1 MVLTDEQL
9 HDLDLTYNTLFWNII
24 QGRYE
29 NGDLDKK
36 RPDVLNY
43 RDYFDSKQ
51 TVPYEALLEH
61 MKQENKLLMV
71 ILGKQRD
78 GKYTLAC
85 WDIDT
90 KDENVRRL
98 FLHYFPSSLWQE
110 TKDGY
115 HFFYGIAGNP
125 DEVRRYFESKDL
137 IGKQYNITDDIEV
150 EVYTANHG
158 IAFIGKSYGKLQGKL
173 EFLQKEDFYDA
184 SIAYVHALYLYAYL
198 KDYYKPD
205 HRDKIVF
212 RLSGILAKKR
222 IPKHIGISIID
233 GLASIFND
241 EERRS
246 RLKVTEDSYKDYAD
260 GKPLNTRLEEVIP
273 KDVAKK
279 IYEYFDFRPNGNGNS
294 KDRERERER
303 RKPKEFLIL
312 NTPSYK
318 EAYVMLEL
326 AEKYAKGSPYIQA
339 LYMLH
344 FYKDGEDEDDDKDAR
359 FLANYRF
366 VYDKDRPE
374 QGYWIE
380 WNGYCW
386 KEADVKVLKLKVDTF
401 FRNKVN
407 AVNEMYNEIIE
418 AVRSVGNVNNSNNNN
433 NDDGNNDDDDN
444 DDDNSSKELVSK
456 HKEVI
461 DNLNRLYAGV
471 DVDDEDDNVN
481 NSNSNKINT
490 FVKWLEKEKEQVTS
504 LLMYAIKS
512 ERSTNELLDVITKM
526 SEYYE
531 NGFLISKEMLD
542 PEVGSSENN
551 YNGLYI
557 NTKTHLLVW
566 NAEKKDF
573 TAIPHGEETK
583 RYYITKY
590 VDVEYIPEATC
601 PKFVDFLKEIS
612 LGNME
617 LAKFL
622 ALIGSLTLTRRL
634 EEIAFIFTG
643 GGYNGKSTLV
653 QVFLGILGYNG
664 YEGKEEVL
672 NEIQN
677 DLTPHLY
684 NCIGKTLIVIDDP
697 RIKVINLQ
705 NLKSLVSTGNISIR
719 TLYHRPIEI
728 RKDFNIIICI
738 NGEPKFNE
746 QTEGMYRRICIVGFD
761 YKIPKEKAILDYHRI
776 LLDKEKHGIFN
787 LLLTALKE
795 YLSNV
800 NKKKVMDYAPDV
812 VKARTER
819 SIWEQDHAREFY
831 DRFLEY
837 VPDPSVYMPIS
848 KIYEKYLGFCD
859 KKKIPAEFR
868 LSKQELSKVLTQYG
882 IASRLVNKVTVKIC
896 VKFREPPRTDDL
908 EEDDGVGGGNEGKEN
923 KKKKEGDGDDNNNNN
938 SNSSNSNGS
947 SNNSSNNTT
956 TTTTTAFAKTDAVN
970 NSPTATNDDGDDE
983 GHDFH
988 WFVIVEDC
996 KKHVGNQSYYKCP
1009 ISECYYC
1016 TDKGSRLKKHL
1027 VEEHNISLD
1036 RILDRKVA

>member
-1 MVLTDEQL
+1 MMTLTEEEYKIL
-9 HDLDLTYNTLFWNII
+9 YYCYHTLCWNII
-24 QGRYE
+24 PARIS
-29 NGDLDKK
+29 NGNKEPAVEDYDA
-36 RPDVLNY
+36 
-43 RDYFDSKQ
+43 YFDSKK
-51 TVPYEALLEH
+51 TFTFEELIAYANSVENPYFA
-61 MKQENKLLMV
+61 V
-71 ILGKQRD
+71 VLGLQRD
-78 GKYTLAC
+78 GRLLIGIDSDVKDAKVFRAVTQSAFYHTL
-85 WDIDT
+85 
-90 KDENVRRL
+90 
-98 FLHYFPSSLWQE
+98 YQE
-110 TKDGY
+110 TPRGY
-115 HFFYGIAGNP
+115 HLFYYV
-125 DEVRRYFESKDL
+125 DCKD
-137 IGKQYNITDDIEV
+137 
-150 EVYTANHG
+150 
-158 IAFIGKSYGKLQGKL
+158 YGKLLEKVKELKVDGKKEPL
-173 EFLQKEDFYDA
+173 EV
-184 SIAYVHALYLYAYL
+184 YVHKRMFIFLGKGYGRLQGEEITTTLTEEELLDAGVVLNYATRLCKMLEGYYVKSKRNNIQLYLTGIF
-198 KDYYKPD
+198 P
-205 HRDKIVF
+205 KI
-212 RLSGILAKKR
+212 RLPKKVALGIVDF
-222 IPKHIGISIID
+222 ICTY
-233 GLASIFND
+233 FND
-241 EERRS
+241 EQKKE
-246 RLKVTEDSYKDYAD
+246 RLKECERSYERYKN
-260 GKPLNTRLEEVIP
+260 GEPLDTQLDKELP
-273 KDVAKK
+273 ADVARR
-279 IYEYFDFRPNGNGNS
+279 IYEFLGYNPTAKRNGSNNNNGS
-294 KDRERERER
+294 SSRGER

-344 FYKDGEDEDDDKDAR
+344 FYNEDDDKDAR

-418 AVRSVGNVNNSNNNN
+418 AVRSVGNVNS
-433 NDDGNNDDDDN
+433 NDDSSDEGNDDN
-444 DDDNSSKELVSK
+444 DVSNYKELINK

-461 DNLNRLYAGV
+461 DNLNRLYVGS
-471 DVDDEDDNVN
+471 DDDDKDDNV
-481 NSNSNKINT
+481 SNINKINT

-504 LLMYAIKS
+504 LLMHAIKS
-512 ERSTNELLDVITKM
+512 ERSINELLDCITKTA
-526 SEYYE
+526 EYYE

-551 YNGLYI
+551 YDGLYI

-573 TAIPHGEETK
+573 TAIQHGETTK
-583 RYYITKY
+583 QYYITKY
-590 VDVEYIPEATC
+590 VDVEYIPEARC
-601 PKFVDFLKEIS
+601 PKFVEFLKEIT

-617 LAKFL
+617 LVKFL

-800 NKKKVMDYAPDV
+800 NKKKIMDYAPDV

-837 VPDPSVYMPIS
+837 VPDPSTYLPMS

-896 VKFREPPRTDDL
+896 VKFREPPRVDDL
-908 EEDDGVGGGNEGKEN
+908 EEDDDGGNSN
-923 KKKKEGDGDDNNNNN
+923 NNNNNN
-938 SNSSNSNGS
+938 S
-947 SNNSSNNTT
+947 SNNNNTATT
-956 TTTTTAFAKTDAVN
+956 TTIVAKTDTADDN
-970 NSPTATNDDGDDE
+970 NNPTVTNNNNNNQNVSDNHNDNDEEE

-988 WFVIVEDC
+988 WFVIEDC
-996 KKHVGNQSYYKCP
+996 KKHAGSISYYKCP
-1009 ISECYYC
+1009 ISGCSFC

-1036 RILDRKVA
+1036 RILDRNAV

>member
-1 MVLTDEQL
+1 M
-9 HDLDLTYNTLFWNII
+9 LDT
-24 QGRYE
+24 
-29 NGDLDKK
+29 
-36 RPDVLNY
+36 
-43 RDYFDSKQ
+43 
-51 TVPYEALLEH
+51 
-61 MKQENKLLMV
+61 
-71 ILGKQRD
+71 
-78 GKYTLAC
+78 
-85 WDIDT
+85 
-90 KDENVRRL
+90 
-98 FLHYFPSSLWQE
+98 
-110 TKDGY
+110 
-115 HFFYGIAGNP
+115 
-125 DEVRRYFESKDL
+125 
-137 IGKQYNITDDIEV
+137 
-150 EVYTANHG
+150 
-158 IAFIGKSYGKLQGKL
+158 
-173 EFLQKEDFYDA
+173 
-184 SIAYVHALYLYAYL
+184 
-198 KDYYKPD
+198 
-205 HRDKIVF
+205 
-212 RLSGILAKKR
+212 
-222 IPKHIGISIID
+222 
-233 GLASIFND
+233 
-241 EERRS
+241 
-246 RLKVTEDSYKDYAD
+246 
-260 GKPLNTRLEEVIP
+260 
-273 KDVAKK
+273 
-279 IYEYFDFRPNGNGNS
+279 
-294 KDRERERER
+294 
-303 RKPKEFLIL
+303 
-312 NTPSYK
+312 
-318 EAYVMLEL
+318 
-326 AEKYAKGSPYIQA
+326 
-339 LYMLH
+339 
-344 FYKDGEDEDDDKDAR
+344 
-359 FLANYRF
+359 
-366 VYDKDRPE
+366 
-374 QGYWIE
+374 
-380 WNGYCW
+380 
-386 KEADVKVLKLKVDTF
+386 
-401 FRNKVN
+401 
-407 AVNEMYNEIIE
+407 
-418 AVRSVGNVNNSNNNN
+418 
-433 NDDGNNDDDDN
+433 
-444 DDDNSSKELVSK
+444 
-456 HKEVI
+456 
-461 DNLNRLYAGV
+461 
-471 DVDDEDDNVN
+471 
-481 NSNSNKINT
+481 
-490 FVKWLEKEKEQVTS
+490 
-504 LLMYAIKS
+504 
-512 ERSTNELLDVITKM
+512 ITKM

-531 NGFLISKEMLD
+531 QGFLISKEMLD

-557 NTKTHLLVW
+557 NTRTHLLVW

-590 VDVEYIPEATC
+590 VDVEYIPEARC
-601 PKFVDFLKEIS
+601 PKFVEFLKEIT

-617 LAKFL
+617 LVKFL

-837 VPDPSVYMPIS
+837 VPDPSVYMPMS

-896 VKFREPPRTDDL
+896 VKFREPPRIDDL
-908 EEDDGVGGGNEGKEN
+908 EDDDG
-923 KKKKEGDGDDNNNNN
+923 GD
-938 SNSSNSNGS
+938 SNS
-947 SNNSSNNTT
+947 SNNSSNNNNNNSNNSNI
-956 TTTTTAFAKTDAVN
+956 TTANNNNN
-970 NSPTATNDDGDDE
+970 NSNNNKGNNQNASDNDKNNDDDDEEE

-988 WFVIVEDC
+988 WFVIEDC
-996 KKHVGNQSYYKCP
+996 KKHAGNQSYYKCP
-1009 ISECYYC
+1009 ISGCLYC

-1027 VEEHNISLD
+1027 VEEHSISLD

>member
-1 MVLTDEQL
+1 MLTEEQYKIL
-9 HDLDLTYNTLFWNII
+9 EYCYNELKWNII
-24 QGRYE
+24 PARIS
-29 NGDLDKK
+29 NGKK
-36 RPDVLNY
+36 EPAVEDY
-43 RDYFDSKQ
+43 DAYFDSK
-51 TVPYEALLEH
+51 TTFTFEELVAYANSVENPYFA
-61 MKQENKLLMV
+61 V
-71 ILGKQRD
+71 VLGLQRD
-78 GKYTLAC
+78 GRLLLG
-85 WDIDT
+85 IDSDV
-90 KDENVRRL
+90 KDERIFKAVTQSAFYNTL
-98 FLHYFPSSLWQE
+98 YQE
-110 TKDGY
+110 TPRGY
-115 HFFYGIAGNP
+115 HFFYYV
-125 DEVRRYFESKDL
+125 DCKDYDKL
-137 IGKQYNITDDIEV
+137 LEKVKELKVDGKKEPL
-150 EVYTANHG
+150 EVYIHKRM
-158 IAFIGKSYGKLQGKL
+158 FLFLGKGYGRIQGEEITTTLTEEELLDAGVVLNYATRLCKVL
-173 EFLQKEDFYDA
+173 EGY
-184 SIAYVHALYLYAYL
+184 YVKSKRNNIQLYLTGIF
-198 KDYYKPD
+198 P
-205 HRDKIVF
+205 KI
-212 RLSGILAKKR
+212 RLPKKVALGIVDF
-222 IPKHIGISIID
+222 ICTY
-233 GLASIFND
+233 FND
-241 EERRS
+241 EQKKE
-246 RLKVTEDSYKDYAD
+246 RLKECERSYERYKN
-260 GKPLNTRLEEVIP
+260 GEPLDTQLEKELP
-273 KDVAKK
+273 ADVARR
-279 IYEYFDFRPNGNGNS
+279 IYEFLGYNPTATNKRNGSNNGS
-294 KDRERERER
+294 SSRER

-339 LYMLH
+339 LYILH
-344 FYKDGEDEDDDKDAR
+344 FYKNYEDDDKDAR

-407 AVNEMYNEIIE
+407 AVNEIYNEIIE
-418 AVRSVGNVNNSNNNN
+418 AVRSVGNVNS
-433 NDDGNNDDDDN
+433 NDDGNDNNDNTNN
-444 DDDNSSKELVSK
+444 DANKELVRK

-471 DVDDEDDNVN
+471 DDEDDEN
-481 NSNSNKINT
+481 NNINKINV

-504 LLMYAIKS
+504 LLMHAIKS
-512 ERSTNELLDVITKM
+512 ERSINELLDCITKTA
-526 SEYYE
+526 EYYE

-557 NTKTHLLVW
+557 NTRTHLLVW

-601 PKFVDFLKEIS
+601 PKFVEFLKEIT

-617 LAKFL
+617 LVKFL

-761 YKIPKEKAILDYHRI
+761 YKIPKEKAILDYHKI
-776 LLDKEKHGIFN
+776 LLSNEKHGIFN

-896 VKFREPPRTDDL
+896 VKFREPPRVDDL
-908 EEDDGVGGGNEGKEN
+908 EEDDG
-923 KKKKEGDGDDNNNNN
+923 GD
-938 SNSSNSNGS
+938 SNS
-947 SNNSSNNTT
+947 SNNSSNNNNNNSNNSNI
-956 TTTTTAFAKTDAVN
+956 TTANNNNN
-970 NSPTATNDDGDDE
+970 NSNNNKDNNQNASDNDKNNDDDKEEE

-988 WFVIVEDC
+988 WFVIEDC

-1009 ISECYYC
+1009 ISGCLYC
-1016 TDKGSRLKKHL
+1016 TDKGNRLKKHL

>member
-1 MVLTDEQL
+1 MMTLTEEEYKIL
-9 HDLDLTYNTLFWNII
+9 YYCYHTLGWNII
-24 QGRYE
+24 PARIS
-29 NGDLDKK
+29 NSKK
-36 RPDVLNY
+36 EPAVEDY
-43 RDYFDSKQ
+43 DAYFDSK
-51 TVPYEALLEH
+51 TTFTFEELVAYANSVENPYFA
-61 MKQENKLLMV
+61 V
-71 ILGKQRD
+71 VLGLQRD
-78 GKYTLAC
+78 GRLLLG
-85 WDIDT
+85 IDSDV
-90 KDENVRRL
+90 KDERIFKAVTQSAFYNTL
-98 FLHYFPSSLWQE
+98 YQE
-110 TKDGY
+110 TPRGY
-115 HFFYGIAGNP
+115 HFFYYV
-125 DEVRRYFESKDL
+125 DCKDHDKL
-137 IGKQYNITDDIEV
+137 LEKVKELKVDGKKEPL
-150 EVYTANHG
+150 EVYIHKRM
-158 IAFIGKSYGKLQGKL
+158 FLFLGKGYGRIQGEEITTLTEEELLDAGVVLNYATRLCKVL
-173 EFLQKEDFYDA
+173 EGY
-184 SIAYVHALYLYAYL
+184 YVKSKRNNIQLYLTGIF
-198 KDYYKPD
+198 P
-205 HRDKIVF
+205 KI
-212 RLSGILAKKR
+212 RLPKKVALGIVDF
-222 IPKHIGISIID
+222 ICTY
-233 GLASIFND
+233 FND
-241 EERRS
+241 EQKKE
-246 RLKVTEDSYKDYAD
+246 RLKECERSYERYKN
-260 GKPLNTRLEEVIP
+260 GEPLDTQLEKELP
-273 KDVAKK
+273 ADVARR
-279 IYEYFDFRPNGNGNS
+279 IYEFLGYNPTATNKRNGSNNGS
-294 KDRERERER
+294 SSRER

-339 LYMLH
+339 LYILH
-344 FYKDGEDEDDDKDAR
+344 FYKNYEDDDKDAR

-407 AVNEMYNEIIE
+407 AVNEIYNEIIE
-418 AVRSVGNVNNSNNNN
+418 AVRSVGNVNS
-433 NDDGNNDDDDN
+433 NDDGNDNNDNTNN
-444 DDDNSSKELVSK
+444 DANKELVRK

-471 DVDDEDDNVN
+471 DDEDDEN
-481 NSNSNKINT
+481 NNINKINV

-504 LLMYAIKS
+504 LLMHAIKS
-512 ERSTNELLDVITKM
+512 ERSINELLDCITKTA
-526 SEYYE
+526 EYYE

-557 NTKTHLLVW
+557 NTRTHLLVW

-601 PKFVDFLKEIS
+601 PKFVEFLKEIT

-617 LAKFL
+617 LVKFL

-761 YKIPKEKAILDYHRI
+761 YKIPKEKAILDYHKI
-776 LLDKEKHGIFN
+776 LLSNEKHGIFN

-896 VKFREPPRTDDL
+896 VKFREPPRVDDL
-908 EEDDGVGGGNEGKEN
+908 EEDDG
-923 KKKKEGDGDDNNNNN
+923 GD
-938 SNSSNSNGS
+938 SNS
-947 SNNSSNNTT
+947 SNNSSNNNNNNSNNSNI
-956 TTTTTAFAKTDAVN
+956 TTANNNNN
-970 NSPTATNDDGDDE
+970 NSNNNKDNNQNASDNDKNNDDDKEEE

-988 WFVIVEDC
+988 WFVIEDC

-1009 ISECYYC
+1009 ISGCLYC
-1016 TDKGSRLKKHL
+1016 TDKGNRLKKHL

>member
-1 MVLTDEQL
+1 MMTLTEEEYKIL
-9 HDLDLTYNTLFWNII
+9 YYCYHTLCWNVIPARI
-24 QGRYE
+24 S
-29 NGDLDKK
+29 NGKK
-36 RPDVLNY
+36 EPAVDDY
-43 RDYFDSKQ
+43 DAYFDSKK
-51 TVPYEALLEH
+51 TFTFEELIDYANSVENPYFA
-61 MKQENKLLMV
+61 V
-71 ILGKQRD
+71 VLGLQRD
-78 GKYTLAC
+78 GRLLIG
-85 WDIDT
+85 IDSDV
-90 KDENVRRL
+90 KDERIFKAVTQSAFYHTL
-98 FLHYFPSSLWQE
+98 YQE
-110 TKDGY
+110 TPRGY
-115 HFFYGIAGNP
+115 HFFYYV
-125 DEVRRYFESKDL
+125 DCKDYDKL
-137 IGKQYNITDDIEV
+137 LEKVKELKVDGKKEPL
-150 EVYTANHG
+150 EVYIHKRM
-158 IAFIGKSYGKLQGKL
+158 FLFLGKGYGKLQGEEITTL
-173 EFLQKEDFYDA
+173 TEEELFDA
-184 SIAYVHALYLYAYL
+184 GIILNYATRLCKILDGYYVERKRNNIQLYLTGIF
-198 KDYYKPD
+198 P
-205 HRDKIVF
+205 KI
-212 RLSGILAKKR
+212 RLPKKVALGIVDF
-222 IPKHIGISIID
+222 ICTY
-233 GLASIFND
+233 FND
-241 EERRS
+241 EQKKE
-246 RLKVTEDSYKDYAD
+246 RLKECERSYERYKN
-260 GKPLNTRLEEVIP
+260 GEPLDTQLEKELP
-273 KDVAKK
+273 ADVARR
-279 IYEYFDFRPNGNGNS
+279 IYEFLGYNPTAKRNGSSSRG
-294 KDRERERER
+294 ER

-312 NTPSYK
+312 NTPAYK

-339 LYMLH
+339 LYILH
-344 FYKDGEDEDDDKDAR
+344 FYKNYEDDEDAR

-407 AVNEMYNEIIE
+407 AVNEIYNEIIE
-418 AVRSVGNVNNSNNNN
+418 AVRSVGNVNS
-433 NDDGNNDDDDN
+433 NDDGNDNDEGNDDN
-444 DDDNSSKELVSK
+444 DASNYKELISK

-471 DVDDEDDNVN
+471 DDEDDNVS

-490 FVKWLEKEKEQVTS
+490 FVKWLEKEKEQITS
-504 LLMYAIKS
+504 LLMHAIKS

-573 TAIPHGEETK
+573 TAIQHGEETK

-590 VDVEYIPEATC
+590 VDVDYIPEARC
-601 PKFVDFLKEIS
+601 PKFVEFLKEIT

-617 LAKFL
+617 LVKFL

-684 NCIGKTLIVIDDP
+684 NCIGKSLIVIDDP

-837 VPDPSVYMPIS
+837 VPDPSVYLPMS

-859 KKKIPAEFR
+859 KKKIPADFR

-896 VKFREPPRTDDL
+896 VRFREPPRVDDL
-908 EEDDGVGGGNEGKEN
+908 EEDGD
-923 KKKKEGDGDDNNNNN
+923 DGDD
-938 SNSSNSNGS
+938 SNS
-947 SNNSSNNTT
+947 SNNSSNNNN
-956 TTTTTAFAKTDAVN
+956 N
-970 NSPTATNDDGDDE
+970 NSNNSNITAANNNNNNSNNNKDNNQNASDNDDDEE

-988 WFVIVEDC
+988 WFVIEDC

-1009 ISECYYC
+1009 ISGCYYC

-1036 RILDRKVA
+1036 RILDRA

>member
-9 HDLDLTYNTLFWNII
+9 HDLDLTYNTLGWNII

-29 NGDLDKK
+29 NGNLDKK

-61 MKQENKLLMV
+61 MKQENKLLIAIV
-71 ILGKQRD
+71 GKQRD

-137 IGKQYNITDDIEV
+137 IGRQYNIMDDIEV

-184 SIAYVHALYLYAYL
+184 SVSYIHALHLYAYL

-205 HRDKIVF
+205 HRDQIVF

-273 KDVAKK
+273 IDVAKK
-279 IYEYFDFRPNGNGNS
+279 IYEYFDFRPNGNS
-294 KDRERERER
+294 KDRDRER
-303 RKPKEFLIL
+303 RKPKEFLI
-312 NTPSYK
+312 TPSYK

-344 FYKDGEDEDDDKDAR
+344 FYNEDDDKDAR

-386 KEADVKVLKLKVDTF
+386 READLKVLKLKVDTF

-407 AVNEMYNEIIE
+407 AVNEIYNEIIE
-418 AVRSVGNVNNSNNNN
+418 AVRSVGNVNS
-433 NDDGNNDDDDN
+433 NDDGNDN
-444 DDDNSSKELVSK
+444 DDNTNNDASKELVRK

-471 DVDDEDDNVN
+471 DDEDNEN
-481 NSNSNKINT
+481 NNNINKINT

-504 LLMYAIKS
+504 LLMHAIKS
-512 ERSTNELLDVITKM
+512 ERSINELLDCITKTA
-526 SEYYE
+526 EYYE

-566 NAEKKDF
+566 NVEKKDF

-590 VDVEYIPEATC
+590 VDVEYIPEARC
-601 PKFVDFLKEIS
+601 PKFVEFLKEIT

-617 LAKFL
+617 LVKFL

-837 VPDPSVYMPIS
+837 VPDPSTYLPMS

-896 VKFREPPRTDDL
+896 VKFRDPPRIDDL
-908 EEDDGVGGGNEGKEN
+908 EEDDG
-923 KKKKEGDGDDNNNNN
+923 GD
-938 SNSSNSNGS
+938 SNS
-947 SNNSSNNTT
+947 SNNSSNNNNNNSNNSNI
-956 TTTTTAFAKTDAVN
+956 TTANNNNN
-970 NSPTATNDDGDDE
+970 NSNNNKDNNQNASDNDKNNDDDDEEEE

-988 WFVIVEDC
+988 WFVIEDC
-996 KKHVGNQSYYKCP
+996 KKHAGNISYYKCP
-1009 ISECYYC
+1009 ISGCSFC

-1036 RILDRKVA
+1036 RILDRA

>member
-1 MVLTDEQL
+1 M
-9 HDLDLTYNTLFWNII
+9 LDT
-24 QGRYE
+24 
-29 NGDLDKK
+29 
-36 RPDVLNY
+36 
-43 RDYFDSKQ
+43 
-51 TVPYEALLEH
+51 
-61 MKQENKLLMV
+61 
-71 ILGKQRD
+71 
-78 GKYTLAC
+78 
-85 WDIDT
+85 
-90 KDENVRRL
+90 
-98 FLHYFPSSLWQE
+98 
-110 TKDGY
+110 
-115 HFFYGIAGNP
+115 
-125 DEVRRYFESKDL
+125 
-137 IGKQYNITDDIEV
+137 
-150 EVYTANHG
+150 
-158 IAFIGKSYGKLQGKL
+158 
-173 EFLQKEDFYDA
+173 
-184 SIAYVHALYLYAYL
+184 
-198 KDYYKPD
+198 
-205 HRDKIVF
+205 
-212 RLSGILAKKR
+212 
-222 IPKHIGISIID
+222 
-233 GLASIFND
+233 
-241 EERRS
+241 
-246 RLKVTEDSYKDYAD
+246 
-260 GKPLNTRLEEVIP
+260 
-273 KDVAKK
+273 
-279 IYEYFDFRPNGNGNS
+279 
-294 KDRERERER
+294 
-303 RKPKEFLIL
+303 
-312 NTPSYK
+312 
-318 EAYVMLEL
+318 
-326 AEKYAKGSPYIQA
+326 
-339 LYMLH
+339 
-344 FYKDGEDEDDDKDAR
+344 
-359 FLANYRF
+359 
-366 VYDKDRPE
+366 
-374 QGYWIE
+374 
-380 WNGYCW
+380 
-386 KEADVKVLKLKVDTF
+386 
-401 FRNKVN
+401 
-407 AVNEMYNEIIE
+407 
-418 AVRSVGNVNNSNNNN
+418 
-433 NDDGNNDDDDN
+433 
-444 DDDNSSKELVSK
+444 
-456 HKEVI
+456 
-461 DNLNRLYAGV
+461 
-471 DVDDEDDNVN
+471 
-481 NSNSNKINT
+481 
-490 FVKWLEKEKEQVTS
+490 
-504 LLMYAIKS
+504 
-512 ERSTNELLDVITKM
+512 ITKM

-531 NGFLISKEMLD
+531 QGFLISKEMLD

-800 NKKKVMDYAPDV
+800 NKKKIMDYAPDV

-837 VPDPSVYMPIS
+837 VPDPSTYLPMS

-859 KKKIPAEFR
+859 KKKIPADFR

-896 VKFREPPRTDDL
+896 VRFREPPRVDDL
-908 EEDDGVGGGNEGKEN
+908 EEDEWNEEEEEEGEGKN
-923 KKKKEGDGDDNNNNN
+923 KKEEKKKEGDDGNNNNG
-938 SNSSNSNGS
+938 SSNSN
-947 SNNSSNNTT
+947 NNNNTT
-956 TTTTTAFAKTDAVN
+956 TTTTADTN
-970 NSPTATNDDGDDE
+970 NNQNVSNANNDNGDDE

-988 WFVIVEDC
+988 WFVIEDC
-996 KKHVGNQSYYKCP
+996 KKHAGSISYYKCP
-1009 ISECYYC
+1009 ISGCSFC

-1036 RILDRKVA
+1036 RILDRA

>member
-1 MVLTDEQL
+1 MMTLTEEEYKIL
-9 HDLDLTYNTLFWNII
+9 YYCYHTLGWNVIPARI
-24 QGRYE
+24 S
-29 NGDLDKK
+29 NGKK
-36 RPDVLNY
+36 EPAVDDY
-43 RDYFDSKQ
+43 DAYFDSKK
-51 TVPYEALLEH
+51 TFTFEELVAYANSVENPYFA
-61 MKQENKLLMV
+61 V
-71 ILGKQRD
+71 VLGLQRD
-78 GKYTLAC
+78 GRLLLG
-85 WDIDT
+85 IDSDV
-90 KDENVRRL
+90 KDERIFKAVTQSAFYNTL
-98 FLHYFPSSLWQE
+98 YQE
-110 TKDGY
+110 TPRGY
-115 HFFYGIAGNP
+115 HFFYYV
-125 DEVRRYFESKDL
+125 DCKDHDKL
-137 IGKQYNITDDIEV
+137 LEKVKELKVDGKKEPL
-150 EVYTANHG
+150 EVYIHKRM
-158 IAFIGKSYGKLQGKL
+158 FLFLGKGYGKLQGEEITTTL
-173 EFLQKEDFYDA
+173 TEEELLDA
-184 SIAYVHALYLYAYL
+184 GIVLNYATRLCKILDGYYVERKRNNIQLYLTGIF
-198 KDYYKPD
+198 P
-205 HRDKIVF
+205 KI
-212 RLSGILAKKR
+212 RLPKKVALGIVDF
-222 IPKHIGISIID
+222 ICTY
-233 GLASIFND
+233 FND
-241 EERRS
+241 EQKKE
-246 RLKVTEDSYKDYAD
+246 RLKECERSYERYKN
-260 GKPLNTRLEEVIP
+260 GEPLDTQLEKELP
-273 KDVAKK
+273 ADVARR
-279 IYEYFDFRPNGNGNS
+279 IYEFLGYNPTATNKRNGSNNGS
-294 KDRERERER
+294 SSRER

-339 LYMLH
+339 LYILH
-344 FYKDGEDEDDDKDAR
+344 FYKNYEDDKDAR

-386 KEADVKVLKLKVDTF
+386 KEADVKILKLKVDTF

-418 AVRSVGNVNNSNNNN
+418 AVRSVGNVNS
-433 NDDGNNDDDDN
+433 NDDGNDN
-444 DDDNSSKELVSK
+444 DDNTNNDASKELVRK

-471 DVDDEDDNVN
+471 DDEDDEN
-481 NSNSNKINT
+481 NNNINKINT

-504 LLMYAIKS
+504 LLMHAIKS
-512 ERSTNELLDVITKM
+512 ERSTNELLDVITKTA
-526 SEYYE
+526 EYYE

-557 NTKTHLLVW
+557 NTRTHLLVW

-573 TAIPHGEETK
+573 TAIQHSEATK

-590 VDVEYIPEATC
+590 VDIDYIPEARC
-601 PKFVDFLKEIS
+601 PKFVEFLKEIT
-612 LGNME
+612 LDNME
-617 LAKFL
+617 LVKFL

-761 YKIPKEKAILDYHRI
+761 YKIPKEKAILDYHKI
-776 LLDKEKHGIFN
+776 LLSNEKHGIFN

-837 VPDPSVYMPIS
+837 VPDPSTYLPMS

-896 VKFREPPRTDDL
+896 VKFREPPRIDDL
-908 EEDDGVGGGNEGKEN
+908 EEDDG
-923 KKKKEGDGDDNNNNN
+923 GDSNSSNNNSNNNNNN
-938 SNSSNSNGS
+938 SNNSNITTANNNNNN
-947 SNNSSNNTT
+947 SNNNKDNNQN
-956 TTTTTAFAKTDAVN
+956 ASDNDKN
-970 NSPTATNDDGDDE
+970 NDDDDEEE

-988 WFVIVEDC
+988 WFVIEDC
-996 KKHVGNQSYYKCP
+996 KKHAGSISYYKCP
-1009 ISECYYC
+1009 ISGCSFC

>member
-1 MVLTDEQL
+1 MMTLTEEE
-9 HDLDLTYNTLFWNII
+9 YKTLYYCYHTLGWNII
-24 QGRYE
+24 PARIS
-29 NGDLDKK
+29 NGKK
-36 RPDVLNY
+36 EPAVNDY
-43 RDYFDSKQ
+43 DSYFDSKK
-51 TVPYEALLEH
+51 TFTFEELVDYANSVENPYFA
-61 MKQENKLLMV
+61 V
-71 ILGKQRD
+71 VLGLQRD
-78 GKYTLAC
+78 GRLLIG
-85 WDIDT
+85 IDSDV
-90 KDENVRRL
+90 KDERIFKAVTQSAFYHTL
-98 FLHYFPSSLWQE
+98 YQE
-110 TKDGY
+110 TPRGY
-115 HFFYGIAGNP
+115 HFFYYADCKDYDKLLEKVKELKVDGKKEPLEVYIHKRMFLFLGKGYGRIQGEEITTLTEEELLDAGVVLNYTTRLCKIL
-125 DEVRRYFESKDL
+125 DGYYVESKRN
-137 IGKQYNITDDIEV
+137 NI
-150 EVYTANHG
+150 
-158 IAFIGKSYGKLQGKL
+158 Q
-173 EFLQKEDFYDA
+173 
-184 SIAYVHALYLYAYL
+184 LYLTGIF
-198 KDYYKPD
+198 P
-205 HRDKIVF
+205 KI
-212 RLSGILAKKR
+212 RLPKKVALGIVDF
-222 IPKHIGISIID
+222 ICTY
-233 GLASIFND
+233 FND
-241 EERRS
+241 EQKKE
-246 RLKVTEDSYKDYAD
+246 RLKECERSYERYKNKESLDTE
-260 GKPLNTRLEEVIP
+260 LEKELP
-273 KDVAKK
+273 ADVARR
-279 IYEYFDFRPNGNGNS
+279 IYEFLGYNPTATNKRNGSNNGS
-294 KDRERERER
+294 SSRER
-303 RKPKEFLIL
+303 RKPKEFLI
-312 NTPSYK
+312 TPSYK

-344 FYKDGEDEDDDKDAR
+344 FYNEDDDKDAR

-386 KEADVKVLKLKVDTF
+386 READVKVLKLKVDTF

-407 AVNEMYNEIIE
+407 AVNEIYNEIIE
-418 AVRSVGNVNNSNNNN
+418 AVRSVGNVNS
-433 NDDGNNDDDDN
+433 NDDGNDN
-444 DDDNSSKELVSK
+444 DDNTNNDASKELVSK

-471 DVDDEDDNVN
+471 DDEDDEN
-481 NSNSNKINT
+481 NNNSNKINT

-504 LLMYAIKS
+504 LLMHAIKS

-557 NTKTHLLVW
+557 NTRTHLLVW

-573 TAIPHGEETK
+573 TAIQHGEETK

-590 VDVEYIPEATC
+590 VDVDYIPEARC
-601 PKFVDFLKEIS
+601 PKFVEFLKEIT

-617 LAKFL
+617 LVKFL

-776 LLDKEKHGIFN
+776 LLSKEKHGIFN

-896 VKFREPPRTDDL
+896 VRFREPPRVDDL
-908 EEDDGVGGGNEGKEN
+908 EEDD
-923 KKKKEGDGDDNNNNN
+923 DRDDSNSSNNSSSNNNNNN
-938 SNSSNSNGS
+938 SNNSNITTANNNNNN
-947 SNNSSNNTT
+947 SNNNKDNNQN
-956 TTTTTAFAKTDAVN
+956 ASDNDKN
-970 NSPTATNDDGDDE
+970 NDDDDEEE

-988 WFVIVEDC
+988 WFVIEDC
-996 KKHVGNQSYYKCP
+996 KKHAGNISYYKCP
-1009 ISECYYC
+1009 MSGCSFC

>member
-1 MVLTDEQL
+1 MTLTEEEYKIL
-9 HDLDLTYNTLFWNII
+9 YYCYHTLCWNII
-24 QGRYE
+24 PARIS
-29 NGDLDKK
+29 NGNKEPAVEDYDA
-36 RPDVLNY
+36 
-43 RDYFDSKQ
+43 YFDSKK
-51 TVPYEALLEH
+51 TFTFEELIAYANSVENPYFA
-61 MKQENKLLMV
+61 V
-71 ILGKQRD
+71 VLGLQRD
-78 GKYTLAC
+78 GRLLIGIDSDVKDAKVFRAVTQSAFYHTL
-85 WDIDT
+85 
-90 KDENVRRL
+90 
-98 FLHYFPSSLWQE
+98 YQE
-110 TKDGY
+110 TPRGY
-115 HFFYGIAGNP
+115 HLFYYV
-125 DEVRRYFESKDL
+125 DCKD
-137 IGKQYNITDDIEV
+137 
-150 EVYTANHG
+150 
-158 IAFIGKSYGKLQGKL
+158 YGKLLEKVKELKVDGKKEPL
-173 EFLQKEDFYDA
+173 EV
-184 SIAYVHALYLYAYL
+184 YVHKRMFIFLGKGYGRLQGEEITTTLTEEELLDAGVVLNYATRLCKMLEGYYVKSKRNNIQLYLTGIF
-198 KDYYKPD
+198 P
-205 HRDKIVF
+205 KI
-212 RLSGILAKKR
+212 RLPKKVALGIVDF
-222 IPKHIGISIID
+222 ICTY
-233 GLASIFND
+233 FND
-241 EERRS
+241 EQKKE
-246 RLKVTEDSYKDYAD
+246 RLKECERSYERYKN
-260 GKPLNTRLEEVIP
+260 GEPLDTQLDKELP
-273 KDVAKK
+273 ADVARR
-279 IYEYFDFRPNGNGNS
+279 IYEFLGYNPTAKRNGSNNNNGS
-294 KDRERERER
+294 SSRGER

-344 FYKDGEDEDDDKDAR
+344 FYNEDDDKDAR

-418 AVRSVGNVNNSNNNN
+418 AVRSVGNVNS
-433 NDDGNNDDDDN
+433 NDDSSDEGNDDN
-444 DDDNSSKELVSK
+444 DVSNYKELINK

-461 DNLNRLYAGV
+461 DNLNRLYVGS
-471 DVDDEDDNVN
+471 DDDDKDDNV
-481 NSNSNKINT
+481 SNINKINT

-504 LLMYAIKS
+504 LLMHAIKS
-512 ERSTNELLDVITKM
+512 ERSINELLDCITKTA
-526 SEYYE
+526 EYYE

-551 YNGLYI
+551 YDGLYI

-573 TAIPHGEETK
+573 TAIQHGETTK
-583 RYYITKY
+583 QYYITKY
-590 VDVEYIPEATC
+590 VDVEYIPEARC
-601 PKFVDFLKEIS
+601 PKFVEFLKEIT

-617 LAKFL
+617 LVKFL

-800 NKKKVMDYAPDV
+800 NKKKIMDYAPDV

-837 VPDPSVYMPIS
+837 VPDPSTYLPMS

-896 VKFREPPRTDDL
+896 VKFREPPRVDDL
-908 EEDDGVGGGNEGKEN
+908 EEDDDGGNSN
-923 KKKKEGDGDDNNNNN
+923 NNNNNN
-938 SNSSNSNGS
+938 S
-947 SNNSSNNTT
+947 SNNNNTATT
-956 TTTTTAFAKTDAVN
+956 TTIVAKTDTADDN
-970 NSPTATNDDGDDE
+970 NNPTVTNNNNNNQNVSDNHNDNDEEE

-988 WFVIVEDC
+988 WFVIEDC
-996 KKHVGNQSYYKCP
+996 KKHAGSISYYKCP
-1009 ISECYYC
+1009 ISGCSFC

-1036 RILDRKVA
+1036 RILDRNAV

>member
-9 HDLDLTYNTLFWNII
+9 HDLDLTYNTLGWNII
-24 QGRYE
+24 QGKLE
-29 NGDLDKK
+29 GEQK
-36 RPDVLNY
+36 RPAVPNY

-51 TVPYEALLEH
+51 TVPYEVLVEY
-61 MKQENKLLMV
+61 MKQANTTNRLLFV
-71 ILGKQRD
+71 VLGKQRN

-85 WDIDT
+85 WDLDT

-98 FLHYFPSSLWQE
+98 FLHYFPSSLYQE
-110 TKDGY
+110 TKNGY
-115 HFFYGIAGNP
+115 HFFYGIKGDP
-125 DEVRRYFESKDL
+125 DEVRKYFESKDL
-137 IGKQYNITDDIEV
+137 LGKRYAVIKDDIEV

-158 IAFIGKSYGKLQGKL
+158 IAFIGERYGKLQGEL
-173 EFLQKEDFYDA
+173 EFLEKEDFYDA
-184 SIAYVHALYLYAYL
+184 KVAFIHALYLYAYL

-205 HRDKIVF
+205 HRDHIVF

-222 IPKHIGISIID
+222 IPKHVGISIID

-241 EERRS
+241 EERKS

-260 GKPLNTRLEEVIP
+260 GKPLNTKLEEVIP

-279 IYEYFDFRPNGNGNS
+279 IYEYFDFRPNGNNS
-294 KDRERERER
+294 NGSSRERERER

-339 LYMLH
+339 LYMLQ
-344 FYKDGEDEDDDKDAR
+344 FYKMDDEDAR

-366 VYDKDRPE
+366 VYDKDKE
-374 QGYWIE
+374 EGGYWIE

-386 KEADVKVLKLKVDTF
+386 KEADIKVLKLKVDTF

-407 AVNEMYNEIIE
+407 TVNEMYNEIIE
-418 AVRSVGNVNNSNNNN
+418 AVRSVGNVSSSSNNNGNDNNNN
-433 NDDGNNDDDDN
+433 NDDNNDDN
-444 DDDNSSKELVSK
+444 DDSKELINK

-461 DNLNRLYAGV
+461 DNLNRLYVGS
-471 DVDDEDDNVN
+471 DDDNDNSN
-481 NSNSNKINT
+481 NSNINRINT

-504 LLMYAIKS
+504 LLMHAIKS
-512 ERSTNELLDVITKM
+512 ERSINELLDCITKTA
-526 SEYYE
+526 EYYE

-557 NTKTHLLVW
+557 NTRTHLLVW

-590 VDVEYIPEATC
+590 VDVEYIPEARC

-787 LLLTALKE
+787 LLLTTLKE
-795 YLSNV
+795 YLSNI
-800 NKKKVMDYAPDV
+800 NKKKIMDYAPDV

-837 VPDPSVYMPIS
+837 VPDPSTYLPIS

-859 KKKIPAEFR
+859 KKKIPTDFR
-868 LSKQELSKVLTQYG
+868 LLKQELSKVLTQYG
-882 IASRLVNKVTVKIC
+882 IASRLINKVTVKIC
-896 VKFREPPRTDDL
+896 VKFKEPPRIDDL
-908 EEDDGVGGGNEGKEN
+908 EEDEGNEGKDKKEE
-923 KKKKEGDGDDNNNNN
+923 KKKEGDDGNSSNNNNGNNNNN
-938 SNSSNSNGS
+938 DNDTI
-947 SNNSSNNTT
+947 TT
-956 TTTTTAFAKTDAVN
+956 TTVTADTN
-970 NSPTATNDDGDDE
+970 NNNNNNQNISNANDDNEEDDE

-988 WFVIVEDC
+988 WFVIEDC
-996 KKHVGNQSYYKCP
+996 KKHTGSQTYYKCP
-1009 ISECYYC
+1009 ISGCLYC
-1016 TDKGSRLKKHL
+1016 TDKGNRLKKHL

>member
-9 HDLDLTYNTLFWNII
+9 HDLDLTYNTLCWNII

-29 NGDLDKK
+29 NGDLNKK

-61 MKQENKLLMV
+61 MKQENKLLIV
-71 ILGKQRD
+71 IVGKQRD
-78 GKYTLAC
+78 GRTLAC

-115 HFFYGIAGNP
+115 HFFYGINGEA

-137 IGKQYNITDDIEV
+137 IGRQYNITNDIEV
-150 EVYTANHG
+150 EVYTAKHG

-184 SIAYVHALYLYAYL
+184 SVSYVHALHLYSYL
-198 KDYYKPD
+198 KDYYKPER
-205 HRDKIVF
+205 RDKIVF

-222 IPKHIGISIID
+222 IPKHIALNIID
-233 GLASIFND
+233 GLAYIFND
-241 EERRS
+241 EERKS
-246 RLKVTEDSYKDYAD
+246 RLKVTEDSYKDYVD
-260 GKPLNTRLEEVIP
+260 GKPLDTRLEEVIP

-294 KDRERERER
+294 RERERER
-303 RKPKEFLIL
+303 RKPKEFLI
-312 NTPSYK
+312 TPSYK

-326 AEKYAKGSPYIQA
+326 AEKYAKGSPYIQC
-339 LYMLH
+339 LYMLR
-344 FYKDGEDEDDDKDAR
+344 FYKDGEDDEDAR
-359 FLANYRF
+359 FLTNYRF
-366 VYDKDRPE
+366 VYDKDREE

-407 AVNEMYNEIIE
+407 VVNEIYDEIIE
-418 AVRSVGNVNNSNNNN
+418 AVRSLGNVGNVNS
-433 NDDGNNDDDDN
+433 DDKGNDDN
-444 DDDNSSKELVSK
+444 DVSNYKELINK

-461 DNLNRLYAGV
+461 ENLNRLYVG
-471 DVDDEDDNVN
+471 DDNDGDDEN
-481 NSNSNKINT
+481 NNNINKINT

-512 ERSTNELLDVITKM
+512 ERSINELLDCITKTA
-526 SEYYE
+526 EYYE
-531 NGFLISKEMLD
+531 NGFLIKKEMLD

-557 NTKTHLLVW
+557 NTRTHLLVW
-566 NAEKKDF
+566 NAEKKEF

-583 RYYITKY
+583 RYYITKH
-590 VDVEYIPEATC
+590 VDVEYIPEARC
-601 PKFVDFLKEIS
+601 PKFVEFLKEIT
-612 LGNME
+612 LNNME
-617 LAKFL
+617 LVKFL
-622 ALIGSLTLTRRL
+622 VLIGSLTLTRRL

-837 VPDPSVYMPIS
+837 VPDPSVYMPMS

-896 VKFREPPRTDDL
+896 VRFREPPRIDDL
-908 EEDDGVGGGNEGKEN
+908 EEDD
-923 KKKKEGDGDDNNNNN
+923 DGDDSNNSSNNSSSNNNNNNNN
-938 SNSSNSNGS
+938 SNNSNI
-947 SNNSSNNTT
+947 
-956 TTTTTAFAKTDAVN
+956 TTANNNDNNNNNNKDNNQNATDN
-970 NSPTATNDDGDDE
+970 DKNNDDDDEEE

-988 WFVIVEDC
+988 WFVIEDC
-996 KKHVGNQSYYKCP
+996 KKHAGNISYYKCP
-1009 ISECYYC
+1009 ISGCSFC

-1036 RILDRKVA
+1036 RILDHKVA

>member
-1 MVLTDEQL
+1 
-9 HDLDLTYNTLFWNII
+9 
-24 QGRYE
+24 
-29 NGDLDKK
+29 
-36 RPDVLNY
+36 
-43 RDYFDSKQ
+43 
-51 TVPYEALLEH
+51 
-61 MKQENKLLMV
+61 
-71 ILGKQRD
+71 
-78 GKYTLAC
+78 
-85 WDIDT
+85 
-90 KDENVRRL
+90 
-98 FLHYFPSSLWQE
+98 
-110 TKDGY
+110 
-115 HFFYGIAGNP
+115 
-125 DEVRRYFESKDL
+125 
-137 IGKQYNITDDIEV
+137 
-150 EVYTANHG
+150 
-158 IAFIGKSYGKLQGKL
+158 
-173 EFLQKEDFYDA
+173 
-184 SIAYVHALYLYAYL
+184 
-198 KDYYKPD
+198 
-205 HRDKIVF
+205 
-212 RLSGILAKKR
+212 
-222 IPKHIGISIID
+222 
-233 GLASIFND
+233 
-241 EERRS
+241 
-246 RLKVTEDSYKDYAD
+246 
-260 GKPLNTRLEEVIP
+260 
-273 KDVAKK
+273 
-279 IYEYFDFRPNGNGNS
+279 
-294 KDRERERER
+294 
-303 RKPKEFLIL
+303 
-312 NTPSYK
+312 
-318 EAYVMLEL
+318 MLEL

-339 LYMLH
+339 LYMLY
-344 FYKDGEDEDDDKDAR
+344 FYKNYEDDKDAR

-386 KEADVKVLKLKVDTF
+386 KEADIKVLKLKVDTF

-407 AVNEMYNEIIE
+407 VVNEIYNEIIE
-418 AVRSVGNVNNSNNNN
+418 AVRSVGNVNS
-433 NDDGNNDDDDN
+433 NDDGNDN
-444 DDDNSSKELVSK
+444 DNTNNDANKELVSK

-461 DNLNRLYAGV
+461 DNLNRLYAGI
-471 DVDDEDDNVN
+471 DDEDDEN
-481 NSNSNKINT
+481 NNNSNKINT

-504 LLMYAIKS
+504 LLMHAIKS
-512 ERSTNELLDVITKM
+512 ERSINELLDCITKTA
-526 SEYYE
+526 EYYE

-590 VDVEYIPEATC
+590 VDVDYIPEARC
-601 PKFVDFLKEIS
+601 PKFVEFLKEIT

-617 LAKFL
+617 LVKFL

-837 VPDPSVYMPIS
+837 VPDPSVYLPMS

-896 VKFREPPRTDDL
+896 VKFREPPRVDDL
-908 EEDDGVGGGNEGKEN
+908 EEDDDGG
-923 KKKKEGDGDDNNNNN
+923 D
-938 SNSSNSNGS
+938 SNS
-947 SNNSSNNTT
+947 SNNSSNNNNNNSNNSNI
-956 TTTTTAFAKTDAVN
+956 TTANNNNN
-970 NSPTATNDDGDDE
+970 NSNNNKDNNQNASDNDKNNDDDKEE

-988 WFVIVEDC
+988 WFVIEDC
-996 KKHVGNQSYYKCP
+996 KKHAGSISYYKCP
-1009 ISECYYC
+1009 ISGCSFC

>member
-1 MVLTDEQL
+1 MISRDELKQEITKYHNL
-9 HDLDLTYNTLFWNII
+9 GWNIVTTTI
-24 QGRYE
+24 TRKILEDGSIDE
-29 NGDLDKK
+29 VKVPTVKELK
-36 RPDVLNY
+36 P
-43 RDYFDSKQ
+43 YFDAKNRMSLEELLKHAD
-51 TVPYEALLEH
+51 THENPYFALV
-61 MKQENKLLMV
+61 N
-71 ILGKQRD
+71 GKQPNGRF
-78 GKYTLAC
+78 YISI
-85 WDIDT
+85 DIDT
-90 KDENVRRL
+90 KDEQVKKLVLTNIPL
-98 FLHYFPSSLWQE
+98 SLYQE
-110 TKDGY
+110 TRKGY
-115 HFFYGIAGNP
+115 HIF
-125 DEVRRYFESKDL
+125 L
-137 IGKQYNITDDIEV
+137 EV
-150 EVYTANHG
+150 EGDPNKIRETLENKAVEGLFN
-158 IAFIGKSYGKLQGKL
+158 GKRIRIEFRIKDCITFFAGEGYGKLQGEMVSVPL
-173 EFLQKEDFYDA
+173 EDINNAIRATLDAFNLCLMLQN
-184 SIAYVHALYLYAYL
+184 H
-198 KDYYKPD
+198 YYHGD
-205 HRDKIVF
+205 RNDTIF

-222 IPKHIGISIID
+222 IPKSVALMIVD
-233 GLASIFND
+233 ALCVFYKD
-241 EERRS
+241 EQKAS
-246 RLKVTEDSYKDYAD
+246 RLQVTKNSYKAYENGEA
-260 GKPLNTRLEEVIP
+260 LNTRLEEILP
-273 KDVAKK
+273 ADVSKK
-279 IYEYFDFRPNGNGNS
+279 IYEYFDFRPNGNS
-294 KDRERERER
+294 KDRDRERER

-312 NTPSYK
+312 DTPSYK

-339 LYMLH
+339 LYMLY
-344 FYKDGEDEDDDKDAR
+344 FYKNYEDDKDAR

-407 AVNEMYNEIIE
+407 AVNEMYDEIIE
-418 AVRSVGNVNNSNNNN
+418 AVRSVGNVTSNN
-433 NDDGNNDDDDN
+433 NDDGNDN
-444 DDDNSSKELVSK
+444 DNTNNDASKELVNK

-471 DVDDEDDNVN
+471 DDEDDEN
-481 NSNSNKINT
+481 NNNINKINT

-504 LLMYAIKS
+504 LLMHAIKS
-512 ERSTNELLDVITKM
+512 ERSINELLDCITKTA
-526 SEYYE
+526 EYYE

-617 LAKFL
+617 LVKFL

-812 VKARTER
+812 VRARTER

-837 VPDPSVYMPIS
+837 VPDPSTYLPMS

-859 KKKIPAEFR
+859 KKKIPVEFR

-896 VKFREPPRTDDL
+896 VRFREPPRVDDL
-908 EEDDGVGGGNEGKEN
+908 EEDD
-923 KKKKEGDGDDNNNNN
+923 DRDD
-938 SNSSNSNGS
+938 SNS
-947 SNNSSNNTT
+947 SNNSSNNNNNNNNSNNSNI
-956 TTTTTAFAKTDAVN
+956 TTANSN
-970 NSPTATNDDGDDE
+970 NNKDNNQNASDNDKNNDDDEEE

-988 WFVIVEDC
+988 WFVIEDC
-996 KKHVGNQSYYKCP
+996 KKHAGSISYYKCP
-1009 ISECYYC
+1009 ISGCSFC

-1027 VEEHNISLD
+1027 VEEHSISLD